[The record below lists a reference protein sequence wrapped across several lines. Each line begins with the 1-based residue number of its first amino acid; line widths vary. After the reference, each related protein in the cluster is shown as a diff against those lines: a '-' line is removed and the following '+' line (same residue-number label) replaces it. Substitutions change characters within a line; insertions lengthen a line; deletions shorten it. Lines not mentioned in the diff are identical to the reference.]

1 MKKLV
6 TRSLSLALAAL
17 ALITMFGTT
26 NAAMVVHAT
35 LTEMLPTKEQVRDG
49 VFPQNS
55 VISFGTM
62 QLYASF
68 SVYDNNETPVAFVV
82 NTGSFTITRSGAAPL
97 GPISFGGGLYPGTS
111 PVYTAWDENDLEIDL
126 TNQPVGG
133 NGVPI
138 YKFTFTSA
146 VLPIPT
152 VDQPG
157 EMATFTPL
165 IGFDPVG
172 APPPSSVG
180 ATATATVVPEPSAL
194 MLSLLG
200 CVTGGAF
207 LRRRK

>member
-1 MKKLV
+1 MKKIV

-17 ALITMFGTT
+17 TFLTMSGIA
-26 NAAMVVHAT
+26 NATMVVNPF

-49 VFPQNS
+49 GFPQNS
-55 VISFGTM
+55 VINLGTT

-68 SVYDNNETPVAFVV
+68 RVFDDNESPLAFVL

-111 PVYTAWDENDLEIDL
+111 PVYTAWDQFGVEINL
-126 TNQPVGG
+126 GGQPVA
-133 NGVPI
+133 NATPI
-138 YKFTFTSA
+138 YKFTFTGA

-157 EMATFTPL
+157 EMATFSPL

-172 APPPSSVG
+172 EAPASSVV
-180 ATATATVVPEPSAL
+180 ATATATVVPEPSAFA
-194 MLSLLG
+194 LLAIATL
-200 CVTGGAF
+200 TGAA
-207 LRRRK
+207 LRRRRK